1 MVRVGFSEVTFKLKR
16 RRKHSVV
23 EEVHPKERGL
33 TAWFCSGKKRLVW
46 ANKG

>member
-23 EEVHPKERGL
+23 EEVHPREGTDCMVLFWQKTLGV
-33 TAWFCSGKKRLVW
+33 G
-46 ANKG
+46 